1 MERKARQTLNT
12 ILGWVGYGLGYSED
26 HNVALTGR
34 QSRKGTKVEAEHE
47 ITAARVV
54 AIAKEISDLHVLS
67 ADRQIVLTQLALAGE
82 PTERAR
88 ETAAAQVTEAVQE
101 IADLRT
107 ELAEHR
113 ESAEQVR
120 EAAAAKVTE
129 VTGELADL
137 GAQLAG
143 LNDSAERGRE
153 AAAAKVTEVTGELAD
168 LRTQLAELREP
179 TERAREATPERV
191 NEVVQEIADLDRQWA
206 DLRHRIEQPGDG
218 SEPELRARPEKPG
231 STASSQPETPSAS
244 PIERGGG
251 PVSIFGPPSSENP
264 SAGFDGDGANASS
277 FFRWPSLLAFPNSL
291 ATHMPRFLT
300 RLGRQNTEALS
311 ESVGRPPERAVPVA
325 VERLRGMVRSDT
337 VDIAPVTVAFDEP
350 PDEGGHGGSGMQC
363 EFNRSV
369 QQCPRVYPPAS
380 DSRVSCGAGC

>member
-129 VTGELADL
+129 VTGELADVRI
-137 GAQLAG
+137 QL
-143 LNDSAERGRE
+143 SA
-153 AAAAKVTEVTGELAD
+153 
-168 LRTQLAELREP
+168 LREP
-179 TERAREATPERV
+179 AERAQKATAARVTEA
-191 NEVVQEIADLDRQWA
+191 VQEIADLDRRWA
-206 DLRHRIEQPGDG
+206 DPRQRIEQPRDG
-218 SEPELRARPEKPG
+218 SEPELRPRPEKPG
-231 STASSQPETPSAS
+231 PTASSQPETRSAS
-244 PIERGGG
+244 TIERGGG
-251 PVSIFGPPSSENP
+251 PTSTFGPPSSEGSLGWCRYRRRQRFSVLP
-264 SAGFDGDGANASS
+264 LAFSASIPEFSS
-277 FFRWPSLLAFPNSL
+277 DAHASLLDSYGAS
-291 ATHMPRFLT
+291 
-300 RLGRQNTEALS
+300 GR
-311 ESVGRPPERAVPVA
+311 
-325 VERLRGMVRSDT
+325 
-337 VDIAPVTVAFDEP
+337 
-350 PDEGGHGGSGMQC
+350 GGS
-363 EFNRSV
+363 F
-369 QQCPRVYPPAS
+369 
-380 DSRVSCGAGC
+380 